1 MAYPIGSNR
10 GEAVLAV
17 TEIQLAGE
25 SILNVQQFSNLP
37 ILQSRRKHASLFCL
51 VAQYSAIIG
60 FVEIAKTHNYP
71 TVHCR
76 LAGRCIPSRS

>member
-1 MAYPIGSNR
+1 MACPIGSNR

-25 SILNVQQFSNLP
+25 SILNVQQFANLP
-37 ILQSRRKHASLFCL
+37 ILQSRRKHAYLFCL

-60 FVEIAKTHNYP
+60 FVEIAKPAKLT
-71 TVHCR
+71 TLGC
-76 LAGRCIPSRS
+76 LLSQ